1 MTDDSA
7 FPGYQLFQNF
17 VRGDAMI
24 GLIADVPAT
33 ERAMLDSLWAE
44 AARANATAYRVL
56 GDCYLATLRPLG
68 AFEGISPRDAEART
82 WSAEAAAIVDADND
96 ALQAAM
102 RAYREAARLGDR
114 GALVQLAK
122 LSRSSSEANQRH
134 ALALLLALPDPS
146 ADELYLSGLVHH
158 WLHELDASARLHHR
172 AAELG
177 SSDAKFELY
186 VLYAQGLGVA
196 VDPQASAAWLERAA
210 ADEHPRA
217 LYNVGAA
224 HASGARGEPDMNE
237 AAKYYRRAAQVGN
250 GRAAATLAVMI
261 LGGDIEG
268 TRAQAIEW
276 LNRADELGFDT
287 WQMLDA
293 VGLDDPR
300 EGDGDGEG
308 DDDDAG

>member
-1 MTDDSA
+1 MRDDTA
-7 FPGYQLFQNF
+7 FLGYELFQKF

-44 AARANATAYRVL
+44 AARANASAYRVL
-56 GDCYLATLRPLG
+56 GDCYLAHLRPLG
-68 AFEGISPRDAEART
+68 AFEGIAPNDAAARP
-82 WSAEAAAIVDADND
+82 WSAEAAAIVDDDND

-114 GALVQLAK
+114 AALVQLAK

-134 ALALLLALPDPS
+134 ALALLMSLPDPS
-146 ADELYLSGLVHH
+146 ADELYLCGLVHN
-158 WLHELDASARLHHR
+158 WISELERSAELHQR

-186 VLYAQGLGVA
+186 VLYAQGLGVTA
-196 VDPQASAAWLERAA
+196 DPDASAAWLARAA

-217 LYNVGAA
+217 LYNVGAE
-224 HASGARGEPDMNE
+224 HASGARGEPDMDE

-261 LGGDIEG
+261 LAGDIAG

-276 LNRADELGFDT
+276 LSRADELGFDT

-300 EGDGDGEG
+300 DQDLDE
-308 DDDDAG
+308 